1 MTKLNDHL
9 IAKTFPLAHKENMI
23 VKEGYRITILTPSLA
38 RLEVQEDGKFNDQ
51 ATQVFWNRNLPVV
64 DYKIS
69 EDLASLQVTTS
80 KVTFYYDKNA
90 KTITKVLLNNKWV
103 ACDNKNNLGGT
114 CRTLDFR
121 IGAVGIGN
129 GLLSRDGV
137 SVYEDDSLLL
147 VEGKTV
153 SKLDKSSDKYIFAYG
168 NNYRE
173 CLKDFFAISGKVPML
188 PKYVLG
194 NWWSR
199 YKAYSQEEYIA
210 LMERFEKENIPLTVA
225 TIDMDWHWVDVNK
238 RFNTNYKINHFVYAP
253 GWTGYSWNT
262 ELFPDY
268 RAFLRWLGDHNY
280 AITVN
285 LHPAEGIR
293 SFEDCY
299 EAMAKGM
306 GIDPKSKQDIP
317 FDLSDNNFINNYF
330 DAVHRPY
337 EKEGVDFW
345 WIDWQQ
351 GKKST
356 VADLDPLW
364 ALNHYHFL
372 DKSADN
378 KRGVILSRYS
388 GLGSHRYPLG
398 FSGDTFVYWKNLKFQ
413 PYFTSTA
420 GNVGYG
426 WWSHDIGG
434 HQLGVSSDEMY
445 LRWLQFG
452 VFSPINRLHSTSHD
466 LLGKEPW
473 YRSAPIKELA
483 SKFLRLRHALIPYIY
498 TMNYLSHVEG
508 RALCEPMYYSYPD
521 NDLSYTVPNQYTFGT
536 ELIVSPIVRP
546 SDKSINMAKAEVWLP
561 EGRHTDIFTGKI
573 YQGGKKYTMFR
584 DIDAVPALAKEGAI
598 IPLAYTS
605 DNSIANPVNLELLIY
620 RGNNSFTLYEDDG
633 VSYDFEQGKF
643 VQTKFS
649 ITEDNGTVTFAIAPV
664 VGESSLVPAVRT
676 YTLCFKDIIK
686 GDLTIEGEK
695 GTFAEKITVDIV
707 SAKGA
712 TITVTNCQ
720 YLTNG
725 DAIANAK
732 QILSRG
738 NGSNIRRMLNY
749 MGMHKITD
757 SNIFYNK
764 IKRSCFSKNMKLAVK
779 EAMDK

>member
-9 IAKTFPLAHKENMI
+9 IAKTFPVALKENI
-23 VKEGYRITILTPSLA
+23 IIKDGYRITLLTPSLV
-38 RLEVQEDGKFNDQ
+38 RLEVQKDNKFNDY

-64 DYKIS
+64 DYKIK
-69 EDLASLQVTTS
+69 EDLASLQIITS
-80 KVTFYYDKNA
+80 KVAFYFDKGVG
-90 KTITKVLLNNKWV
+90 KITKVLLSSKWV
-103 ACDNKNNLGGT
+103 DCDNKNNLGGT

-147 VEGKTV
+147 IDGRTA
-153 SKLDKSSDKYIFAYG
+153 SKQYKGSDTYIFAYG
-168 NNYRE
+168 NSYRE
-173 CLKDFFAISGKVPML
+173 CLKDFYAISGKVPML

-225 TIDMDWHWVDVNK
+225 TIDMDWHWVDVNE
-238 RFNTNYKINHFVYAP
+238 RFNTNYKGNFFVYPP

-268 RAFLRWLGDHNY
+268 RTFLKWLGDHNY

-285 LHPAEGIR
+285 LHPAAGIR

-330 DAVHRPY
+330 DAVHRPF

-372 DKSADN
+372 DKSSSN
-378 KRGVILSRYS
+378 VRGVILSRYS

-420 GNVGYG
+420 SNVGYG

-434 HQLGVSSDEMY
+434 HQLGVSSEEMY

-452 VFSPINRLHSTSHD
+452 VFSPVNRLHSTSHD

-473 YRSAPIKELA
+473 YRSAPIREL
-483 SKFLRLRHALIPYIY
+483 SNKFLRLRHALIPYIY
-498 TMNYLSHVEG
+498 TMNYLSHTEG
-508 RALCEPMYYSYPD
+508 RSLCEPMYYSYPD
-521 NDLSYTVPNQYTFGT
+521 SEMSYTVPNQYTFGT
-536 ELIVSPIVRP
+536 ELIVSPVVSP
-546 SDKSINMAKAEVWLP
+546 NDKTLNMAKTEVWLP
-561 EGRHTDIFTGKI
+561 EGRYTDIFTGKI
-573 YQGGKKYTMFR
+573 YQGGRKYIMFR
-584 DIDAVPALAKEGAI
+584 DIDSIPALAKEGAI
-598 IPLAYTS
+598 IPLAQTT
-605 DNSIANPVNLELLIY
+605 DNSIDNPAKLELLIY

-633 VSYDFEQGKF
+633 ISYDFEQGKF
-643 VQTKFS
+643 AKTEYAIKEDKDT
-649 ITEDNGTVTFAIAPV
+649 ITFDIAKVFGDP
-664 VGESSLVPAVRT
+664 SLVPAKRS
-676 YTLCFKDIIK
+676 YTLCFKDIVK
-686 GDLTIEGEK
+686 GDISIDGK
-695 GTFAEKITVDIV
+695 KIDFAEKIVVEVDSTKGGSIV
-707 SAKGA
+707 
-712 TITVTNCQ
+712 ITNCE
-720 YLTNG
+720 YLSNG
-725 DAIANAK
+725 DPIACAK

-738 NGSNIRRMLNY
+738 NGSNILRMLNY
-749 MGMHKITD
+749 RGMEIIKD
-757 SNIFYNK
+757 SNEFYK
-764 IKRSCFSKNMKLAVK
+764 RIKRSCFSKNMKLAIK
-779 EAMDK
+779 EAMDR